1 MYPADI
7 TARFIA
13 ETRKTLETMRGKI
26 VHCLNQLLDEDINS
40 RAFEGA
46 NSIANLVI
54 HLCGNVSQ
62 WIITPVGGDIIPRN
76 RPGEFATDLWAWRD
90 ELIAKLNATMARADQ
105 VIAAVTPETII
116 APRKVQGY
124 DETVMGAIFHA
135 TTHFE
140 GHTHQIVY
148 ITRARLGNRYVFKW
162 EPRTPEQMSAQK
174 AN

>member
-1 MYPADI
+1 METSPQDI
-7 TARFIA
+7 TFRFIA

-26 VHCLNQLLDEDINS
+26 VHCLRQLSDEDINS

-46 NSIANLVI
+46 NSIANLVT

-62 WIITPVGGDIIPRN
+62 WIITPVGGDAIQRN
-76 RPGEFATDLWAWRD
+76 RPSEFAQDLRATRD
-90 ELIAKLNATMARADQ
+90 DLITKLNATIARADE
-105 VIAAVTPETII
+105 VIASVTAESII

-162 EPRTPEQMSAQK
+162 EPKTPEQISAK
-174 AN
+174 K